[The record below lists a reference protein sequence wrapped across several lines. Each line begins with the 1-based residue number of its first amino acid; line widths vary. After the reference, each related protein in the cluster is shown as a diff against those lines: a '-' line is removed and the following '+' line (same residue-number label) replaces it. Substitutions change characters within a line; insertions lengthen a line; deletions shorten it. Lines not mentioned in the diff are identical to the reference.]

1 MALGSIGSVLWG
13 FDMLLEVLE
22 KMREEYSIE
31 KRNDDDQNQKLSH
44 LATCVDHAHRL
55 FVKVP
60 QINGQDRGIHSCN
73 DTQPMTETLLL
84 LDPLGQKT
92 S

>member
-1 MALGSIGSVLWG
+1 MALGLIGSVLWG

-22 KMREEYSIE
+22 KTREEYSIE
-31 KRNDDDQNQKLSH
+31 KRNDDDQNQKLNH
-44 LATCVDHAHRL
+44 LATCV
-55 FVKVP
+55 KVL
-60 QINGQDRGIHSCN
+60 QVNGQDRGIHSCN
-73 DTQPMTETLLL
+73 DTRPTTETLLL